1 MPEQRQPARERPC
14 CQVCG
19 RHLPRK
25 ELVYA
30 GLLRPALAEQ
40 IAGKV
45 EQWSEH
51 GYICREDLT
60 RFRGDYVRALIER
73 ERGEVSSLEQSVI
86 ESLARQDSLVA
97 DLEAEMPSSFSLGE
111 RVADKVAAFGGS
123 WAFLT
128 SFFIVLMGWI
138 GINGYMAASAAF
150 DPYPFI
156 LLNLVLSC
164 LAAVQAPVIMMS
176 QNRQEARDRLRAQN
190 DYRINLKA
198 ELEIRH
204 LHEKIDH
211 LLQRQWERLAEIQ
224 EVQIDILNSTSA
236 GRR

>member
-1 MPEQRQPARERPC
+1 MPEPKPSHPRPT

-19 RHLPRK
+19 RHLPRS

-30 GLLRPALAEQ
+30 ALLRPTLAEQ
-40 IAGKV
+40 IARHV
-45 EQWSEH
+45 PTWSEH
-51 GYICREDLT
+51 GFICRDDLM

-73 ERGEVSSLEQSVI
+73 ERGEVTSLEQSVI
-86 ESLARQDSLVA
+86 DSLARQDTLVA
-97 DLEAEMPSSFSLGE
+97 GIESELVLDSTLGQRIAD
-111 RVADKVAAFGGS
+111 RVATFGGS
-123 WAFLT
+123 WTFLI
-128 SFFIVLMGWI
+128 SFFAVLVAWI
-138 GINGYMAASAAF
+138 GLNAVALANAAF

-176 QNRQEARDRLRAQN
+176 QNRQEARDRLRSQN

-211 LLQRQWERLAEIQ
+211 LLQRQWERLVEIQ
-224 EVQIDILNSTSA
+224 EIQIDILNSATRN

>member
-1 MPEQRQPARERPC
+1 M
-14 CQVCG
+14 
-19 RHLPRK
+19 
-25 ELVYA
+25 
-30 GLLRPALAEQ
+30 LRPALAEQ
-40 IAGKV
+40 IARGTPGWT
-45 EQWSEH
+45 EN

-60 RFRGDYVRALIER
+60 RFRGEYVRALIER

-97 DLEAEMPSSFSLGE
+97 DLEPDLPGKSSFGE
-111 RVADKVAAFGGS
+111 RVADRVAAFGGS
-123 WAFLT
+123 WAFLI
-128 SFFIVLMGWI
+128 SFFVVLMGWI
-138 GINGYMAASAAF
+138 VVNGALLARDAF

-211 LLQRQWERLAEIQ
+211 LLQAQWERLAEIQ
-224 EVQIDILNSTSA
+224 EVQIDILNSA
-236 GRR
+236 GRSRG